1 MLAPLVLL
9 VLAVLLDEGAAHAQV
24 VIAVEQH
31 GLRRRA
37 VAARAADLLVVSL
50 HAGRQVEMA
59 DIADVRLV
67 DAHAEGDGRH
77 HHRLVLAHEA
87 VLAALAQLRILA
99 GMIGDGVEPFLLQE
113 SRDLVGELARQAID
127 DARLALLV
135 GEERQQLLRPM
146 GLVRDAEAQVRPVEA
161 VDDDAAVAS
170 EQLLR
175 DVRARRLVGG
185 RGEGGDV
192 RRREQFLQPGQLLI
206 FRPEAR
212 APFGDAMRLVHH
224 EQMGVEPVQRAQHV
238 LVHQPL
244 GREIEQLG
252 LARRR
257 LAPFRDLLVPP
268 HAGVDR
274 GRLDAIGAQAGDLIV
289 HQRLQRRNDDGRPLQ
304 QQCRDLVAQRLARPG
319 RHHRQH
325 ALAAED
331 EIDDLLL
338 PGAEG
343 CVAEDVV
350 EDLGGTRSCAR
361 DYPKPRSE
369 VIMHTKPVIPG
380 ERSETPGPHADA
392 PAQRRC
398 RIGPGSR
405 SFAAWPG

>member
-1 MLAPLVLL
+1 MPDCPFLSARNASSCFDQWVLC
-9 VLAVLLDEGAAHAQV
+9 ATP
-24 VIAVEQH
+24 
-31 GLRRRA
+31 RRRF
-37 VAARAADLLVVSL
+37 
-50 HAGRQVEMA
+50 GRSKPWTMT
-59 DIADVRLV
+59 RLV
-67 DAHAEGDGRH
+67 
-77 HHRLVLAHEA
+77 
-87 VLAALAQLRILA
+87 AL
-99 GMIGDGVEPFLLQE
+99 
-113 SRDLVGELARQAID
+113 
-127 DARLALLV
+127 
-135 GEERQQLLRPM
+135 
-146 GLVRDAEAQVRPVEA
+146 
-161 VDDDAAVAS
+161 

-212 APFGDAMRLVHH
+212 PPFGDAMRLVHH
-224 EQMGVEPVQRAQHV
+224 EQVGVEPVQRAQHV

-268 HAGVDR
+268 HAGMDR

-325 ALAAED
+325 VLAAED

-343 CVAEDVV
+343 ECSRRRR
-350 EDLGGTRSCAR
+350 GGFGRGWSCAQTSR
-361 DYPKPRSE
+361 RLARG
-369 VIMHTKPVIPG
+369 HHAHQTCHPG
-380 ERSETPGPHADA
+380 R
-392 PAQRRC
+392 AQRDPEPMPTIRAN
-398 RIGPGSR
+398 GD
-405 SFAAWPG
+405 AA